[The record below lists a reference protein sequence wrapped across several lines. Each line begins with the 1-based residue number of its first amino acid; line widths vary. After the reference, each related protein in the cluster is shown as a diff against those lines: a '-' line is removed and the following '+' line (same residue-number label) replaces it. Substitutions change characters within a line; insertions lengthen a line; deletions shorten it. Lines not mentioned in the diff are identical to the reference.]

1 MIRSDDEHDD
11 GMTSMM
17 MDTTDDDDDVSS
29 MPWKTDKFDAKQFHA
44 RQRMARNR
52 ASLNSLKKQ
61 QSIMMIAV
69 MAQQDWDARTCVQLK
84 RS

>member
-1 MIRSDDEHDD
+1 MTTMMIE
-11 GMTSMM
+11 

-52 ASLNSLKKQ
+52 ASQNSLKEKQ
-61 QSIMMIAV
+61 RSIMMIAV
-69 MAQQDWDARTCVQLK
+69 MAQQDWDARTCVQLQ